1 MLLDTNAI
9 SALAA
14 GDESLIK
21 AIERA
26 PRLCVT
32 IISLGEYVYGLAQ
45 SKHQSELAEWLE
57 AFLQRAELIYIG
69 KETLPH
75 YAEVRRQ
82 LKKDGTPIPA
92 NDCWIAAVAK
102 EHRLDIVS
110 RDKHFDFVKGLRRI
124 SW

>member
-1 MLLDTNAI
+1 MLLDTNAL

-14 GDESLIK
+14 GDETLIQS
-21 AIERA
+21 IEKV

-32 IISLGEYVYGLAQ
+32 IISLGEYSYGIAQ
-45 SKHQSELAEWLE
+45 SRHEIELARWLD
-57 AFLQRAELIYIG
+57 AFLQRADVLCLRR
-69 KETLPH
+69 ETLPH

-92 NDCWIAAVAK
+92 NDCWIAALAK
-102 EHRLDIVS
+102 EHRLPVVS
-110 RDKHFDFVKGLRRI
+110 LDKHFDAVKGLRRI

>member
-1 MLLDTNAI
+1 MLVDTNAL

-14 GDESLIK
+14 GDETLIQT
-21 AIERA
+21 IEKV

-32 IISLGEYVYGLAQ
+32 IISLGEYSYGIAQ
-45 SKHQSELAEWLE
+45 SRHEIELTLWLD
-57 AFLQRAELIYIG
+57 AFLQRVDVLYLRR
-69 KETLPH
+69 ETLPH

-92 NDCWIAAVAK
+92 NDCWIAALAK
-102 EHRLDIVS
+102 EHRLPVVS
-110 RDKHFDFVKGLRRI
+110 LDKHFDAVKGLRRI

>member
-1 MLLDTNAI
+1 MLLDTNAL

-14 GDESLIK
+14 GDETLIQT
-21 AIERA
+21 IEKV

-32 IISLGEYVYGLAQ
+32 IISLGEYSYGIAQ
-45 SKHQSELAEWLE
+45 SRHEIELARWLD
-57 AFLQRAELIYIG
+57 AFLQRADVLYLRR
-69 KETLPH
+69 ETLPH

-92 NDCWIAAVAK
+92 NDCWIAALAK
-102 EHRLDIVS
+102 EHRLPVVS
-110 RDKHFDFVKGLRRI
+110 LDKHFDGVKGLRRI